1 MKLFIS
7 RKIDDIDNSIFGENR
22 PIANVVQFIK

>member
-7 RKIDDIDNSIFGENR
+7 RKIDDIDNSIFGNNR
-22 PIANVVQFIK
+22 PKANVVQFIK